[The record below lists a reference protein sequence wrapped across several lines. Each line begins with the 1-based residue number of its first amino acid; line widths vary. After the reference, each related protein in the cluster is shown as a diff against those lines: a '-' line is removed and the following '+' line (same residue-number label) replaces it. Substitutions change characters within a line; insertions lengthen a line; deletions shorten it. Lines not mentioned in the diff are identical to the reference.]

1 MTIEDSPAAAP
12 DPLLVLSFEPAH
24 AILDRFVFGDLRGE
38 AVDGLQAYFHHHI
51 YGGRRFERLDG
62 GGDRA
67 EVANVLTGTDLAAL
81 PLLSIRLTRGDVVI
95 YVLETH
101 ARSKSFQRTSYSSV
115 AHTRELIQ
123 GPKSR

>member
-1 MTIEDSPAAAP
+1 MIRDW
-12 DPLLVLSFEPAH
+12 LV
-24 AILDRFVFGDLRGE
+24 RCR
-38 AVDGLQAYFHHHI
+38 VDGRPAGLLPPPYL
-51 YGGRRFERLDG
+51 RRAASFERLDG